1 MTTHLRILREEGV
14 NLEELTA
21 VAQVKAFEES
31 FPNDETYKSKSL
43 RDQLKVF
50 WI

>member
-14 NLEELTA
+14 NLES

-31 FPNDETYKSKSL
+31 FPNDETCKSKSL
-43 RDQLKVF
+43 GDQLKVF